1 MCGGK
6 TARARGAG
14 KYIGCREDTT
24 WNVSKGASGVWG
36 NSSGRQARRQAN
48 STRALA
54 GCLVW
59 ARTSSR
65 VLVDS
70 SCAARQIE
78 MAMLLRR
85 CCWPHRVIVR
95 GPAPCA
101 VGTKRSF
108 GNGRRRSST
117 RSCPLDRI
125 ASTRCRGCEQGRLTI
140 GAAPPSGDAEA
151 VTRQARLAVERSR
164 PMSRWRRTARRSAR
178 RRRYVVRAFWRVRAH
193 TVRDTERVP
202 DGLSARA
209 DEIASRSLTVS
220 SSLSPSCGRAHGF
233 PPPARHHTAC

>member
-85 CCWPHRVIVR
+85 CCWPHRQR
-95 GPAPCA
+95 GQGLRRA
-101 VGTKRSF
+101 RSAQREVSVTAD
-108 GNGRRRSST
+108 GGHRREAARWIGLPRRGAEAASRGGSRSGRRPR
-117 RSCPLDRI
+117 
-125 ASTRCRGCEQGRLTI
+125 
-140 GAAPPSGDAEA
+140 GDAEA
-151 VTRQARLAVERSR
+151 VTRQGSGEAGSGTEPTNVKMEAYCTEISKTAKVRSTGFLEGEGTHGEGHRAR
-164 PMSRWRRTARRSAR
+164 P
-178 RRRYVVRAFWRVRAH
+178 
-193 TVRDTERVP
+193 
-202 DGLSARA
+202 
-209 DEIASRSLTVS
+209 
-220 SSLSPSCGRAHGF
+220 
-233 PPPARHHTAC
+233 